1 MLLYITRR
9 ILQGLLV
16 LVLISLLTFVVLRL
30 MPGDPAYLLLG
41 EGEIRI
47 SEEQMEAIRRRWGLD
62 RPYHE
67 QYLVWAWNLLRGDF
81 GDSLIRTGVPVRQ
94 MIFETIPVTIKLNV
108 ISLGLAFAVAIP
120 AGIIAGVRRN
130 SPFDYTTAVGSTLGV
145 ALPNFWLGLM
155 LIVLFALYVP
165 RWFGDLP
172 LVGRIPPFGLKSW
185 QGYILPILVLTTEQ
199 MAVLTRVM
207 RAATLEVL
215 SQDYVRTAYAKGLPN
230 TTRASPPRGAQC
242 AAAGSDGDRF
252 SHRLY
257 SQWHDRRR
265 DRFCHPRHWPSLHR
279 FGLSPRLPGRSVPGR
294 RAGRPGRGR
303 EPAYR
308 PDLRHHRSAYS
319 YRVVY
324 FNYLFSR
331 PCLSPRS
338 TRTCI
343 VVR

>member
-9 ILQGLLV
+9 ILHGLVV
-16 LVLISLLTFVVLRL
+16 LVLISVLTFVVLRL

-230 TTRASPPRGAQC
+230 MTV
-242 AAAGSDGDRF
+242 
-252 SHRLY
+252 LV
-257 SQWHDRRR
+257 
-265 DRFCHPRHWPSLHR
+265 RHAVRNALLPVVTVIGFR
-279 FGLSPRLPGRSVPGR
+279 IAFILSG
-294 RAGRPGRGR
+294 
-303 EPAYR
+303 
-308 PDLRHHRSAYS
+308 
-319 YRVVY
+319 
-324 FNYLFSR
+324 
-331 PCLSPRS
+331 
-338 TRTCI
+338 TI
-343 VVR
+343 VVETVFAIPGIGRLFTDSVFRLDYQVVQSLVVVLAVLVVAVNLLTDLTYAIIDPRIRIE

>member
-9 ILQGLLV
+9 ILQGLVV
-16 LVLISLLTFVVLRL
+16 LVLISVLTFVIMRL

-47 SEEQMEAIRRRWGLD
+47 SEEQIEAIRRRWGLD
-62 RPYHE
+62 RPFHE
-67 QYLVWAWNLLRGDF
+67 QYLIWAWNLIRGDF

-199 MAVLTRVM
+199 MAVMTRVM

-230 TTRASPPRGAQC
+230 MTV
-242 AAAGSDGDRF
+242 
-252 SHRLY
+252 LV
-257 SQWHDRRR
+257 
-265 DRFCHPRHWPSLHR
+265 RHAVRNALLPVVTVIGFR
-279 FGLSPRLPGRSVPGR
+279 IAFILSG
-294 RAGRPGRGR
+294 
-303 EPAYR
+303 
-308 PDLRHHRSAYS
+308 
-319 YRVVY
+319 
-324 FNYLFSR
+324 
-331 PCLSPRS
+331 
-338 TRTCI
+338 TI
-343 VVR
+343 VVETVFAIPGIGRLFTDSVFRLDYQVVQSLVIVLAVLVVVVNLLTDLTYAIIDPRIRIE